1 MKDLVPKKENAAEF
15 VFLCSVWFFGST
27 YSIT

>member
-1 MKDLVPKKENAAEF
+1 MTDLVPKENAAEF
-15 VFLCSVWFFGST
+15 VFLCSVWLFGSA